1 MLNFTRQFI
10 PLRTC
15 KLNLTQQNIQK
26 GKFKVCLEYHLGN
39 CKGPCEALQSPEDYQ
54 EGLQQLKHLL
64 KGNMSPVLQH
74 YRSLV
79 KMHSQNMEFEKASF
93 FQSKIEHLQK
103 YQSKSE
109 VVNTKTGTVDVFS
122 IIEEGDTAYV
132 NYLAV
137 SNGSIIQTK
146 TIVLE
151 KKLDEN
157 AAEVLAFAIAQMRET
172 FESEAKEVIV
182 PFVIEYPDDTV
193 TVTIPKAGDRKKLLD
208 LSVKNV
214 NYFTQELHAKKLLK
228 LEDKSKDE
236 KVRVLEQLQQD
247 LHLRELPAHIECFD
261 NSNFHG
267 SYPVAAMVC
276 FRDGE
281 PSKKDYRH
289 FNIKTVTGINDFA
302 SMSEVV
308 FRRYSR
314 LLREEKD
321 LPNLVIID
329 GGKGQL
335 SAAMDSIKS
344 LGLLGK
350 ITLVGLAKN
359 QEELFFAG
367 DTASLQLPWDS
378 ESLKLIRRIRDEVHR
393 FGISFHRNQRSRGT
407 FKNELES
414 INGIGRQ
421 TADMLLKAF
430 KSVAKIKEVPKEEL
444 VKLLGSKKAEIL
456 INGLT
461 EGLKA

>member
-1 MLNFTRQFI
+1 
-10 PLRTC
+10 
-15 KLNLTQQNIQK
+15 
-26 GKFKVCLEYHLGN
+26 
-39 CKGPCEALQSPEDYQ
+39 
-54 EGLQQLKHLL
+54 
-64 KGNMSPVLQH
+64 
-74 YRSLV
+74 
-79 KMHSQNMEFEKASF
+79 
-93 FQSKIEHLQK
+93 
-103 YQSKSE
+103 

-132 NYLAV
+132 NYLQV
-137 SNGSIIQTK
+137 NNGSIIQTK

-172 FESEAKEVIV
+172 FESEAREIIV
-182 PFVIEYPDDTV
+182 PFEIEYPDNKV
-193 TVTIPKAGDRKKLLD
+193 TVTIPKGGDRKKLLD

-228 LEDKSKDE
+228 LEDKSSAE
-236 KVRVLEQLQQD
+236 KKRVLEQLQED
-247 LHLRELPAHIECFD
+247 LHLKELPVHIECFD

-308 FRRYSR
+308 YRRYSR
-314 LLREEKD
+314 LLKEEKR

-335 SAAMDSIKS
+335 SAAMESIKS
-344 LGLLGK
+344 LNLSGK
-350 ITLVGLAKN
+350 VTLVGLAKN

-407 FKNELES
+407 FKNELEG
-414 INGIGRQ
+414 IKGIGKQ
-421 TADMLLKAF
+421 TADSLLKTF
-430 KSVAKIKEVPKEEL
+430 KSVARIRETPKEEI
-444 VKLLGSKKAEIL
+444 VQLLGTKKAEIL
-456 INGLT
+456 INGLNT
-461 EGLKA
+461 NINE